1 MNNNDSGVQQIC
13 ATEITLDALKKEP
26 VLDEDRG
33 KVGRCFPPK
42 FSLPA
47 IDRDTPRESIVL
59 DGDRGKIERYFPP
72 KISLPARKT
81 FYGED
86 TASLPIVLQNA
97 EAYKLA
103 SVQAMRA
110 PVLQKKSVARRIVL
124 TVQLLG
130 ICLLFLSAVVAA
142 VIYLWQYPI
151 YCIEALIVLGVV
163 CSHLV
168 SLSIKS
174 LYRKRQQE
182 SEKAARKQKMAHLF
196 LIKEDTTT
204 YLRALSKKD
213 MKKGV
218 HM

>member
-1 MNNNDSGVQQIC
+1 MAD
-13 ATEITLDALKKEP
+13 
-26 VLDEDRG
+26 
-33 KVGRCFPPK
+33 
-42 FSLPA
+42 
-47 IDRDTPRESIVL
+47 
-59 DGDRGKIERYFPP
+59 
-72 KISLPARKT
+72 
-81 FYGED
+81 
-86 TASLPIVLQNA
+86 
-97 EAYKLA
+97 
-103 SVQAMRA
+103 
-110 PVLQKKSVARRIVL
+110 
-124 TVQLLG
+124 
-130 ICLLFLSAVVAA
+130 
-142 VIYLWQYPI
+142 VIYLGQYPI

-182 SEKAARKQKMAHLF
+182 SEKAGGKQKMAHLF